1 MKRNP
6 KNLLRNFMGKN
17 YYSYILITTTKKS
30 INFISIIM
38 RNLKIIARMVTDDN
52 VKSFLERKLHNSFKR
67 SIIFKQGES
76 SILYVVK

>member
-6 KNLLRNFMGKN
+6 KNLLRNFMGKK

-52 VKSFLERKLHNSFKR
+52 VKSFLERKLHNS
-67 SIIFKQGES
+67 
-76 SILYVVK
+76 Y